1 MKRADLEKLKAEM
14 STRYAE
20 QLLSE
25 QTHLTIDQRAHMC
38 IGFEHG
44 MGWLWKIL
52 EKAGLSLEEEAGP
65 RGMVCLACRQVSPMG
80 EWAAQYRPSVGV
92 NARRAILDYQCPHC
106 KAWQEAPL

>member
-1 MKRADLEKLKAEM
+1 MKRADLENLKAEM

-20 QLLSE
+20 QLERE

-52 EKAGLSLEEEAGP
+52 ESAGMNVEEDEPP
-65 RGMVCLACRQVSPMG
+65 RDVCMACRNVPP
-80 EWAAQYRPSVGV
+80 AAYFVRVRTRDGV
-92 NARRAILDYQCPHC
+92 PQWQCPNC
-106 KAWQEAPL
+106 RNWQART